1 MSLTTGSP
9 EYVGGQNPYVN
20 IGQQGTANTGGIS
33 YTPPEFQQ
41 SSSSPWSNLGMAGL
55 AGLLTGSGNTAA
67 TVLAG
72 LGASDQMGNIS
83 ATQQNYANTINSMMN
98 QLPSQVEFKP
108 YTVTSGLGT
117 SSTTPTGGVTSAL
130 GGQQQALSNA
140 ALGGSQGF
148 IQQAQRA
155 NPMLGAQ
162 AGLFG
167 TMLGNYQGN
176 PAAAGIGSLANQ
188 YAGLA
193 GQAGQGLL
201 QDTASREQDIYNR
214 IRATQTP
221 EEQRAQSALEERL
234 AAQGRLGI
242 STNQYGGTP
251 EQLAISKARE
261 EAKNSAMLS
270 AMQQAG
276 AERQQD
282 LATATGLTGLAG
294 NLATNL
300 GGLNA
305 QDIQNQLGLAGGS
318 QEALAQQLGLQK
330 GYGQLGAGMMQMGYT
345 PYEQMRADFAMSQMP
360 SQLAAAGRDTGV
372 GLLAQLGLGGLA
384 EQTKLETLRNNLL
397 NQMYQTAGGLFSGQG
412 GTAGTGGIASGS
424 VADRALNWLGDNA
437 GDAWDWLKGQL
448 NPSGTWEI
456 NSTGYTSP
464 YEGNTPLI
472 NQYDPNNDVMMG

>member
-1 MSLTTGSP
+1 MAIT
-9 EYVGGQNPYVN
+9 
-20 IGQQGTANTGGIS
+20 

-72 LGASDQMGNIS
+72 LGAADQMGNIS
-83 ATQQNYANTINSMMN
+83 ATQQNYANTVNSMMQ

-108 YTVTSGLGT
+108 YTVTSGLGST
-117 SSTTPTGGVTSAL
+117 QTTPTGGVTSTL

-140 ALGGSQGF
+140 GLGGAQQF
-148 IQQAQRA
+148 MQQAQQA

-176 PAAAGIGSLANQ
+176 PATANVASLANQ
-188 YAGLA
+188 YGALA

-201 QDTASREQDIYNR
+201 QDTTAREQDIYNR
-214 IRATQTP
+214 IRAAQTP
-221 EEQRAQSALEERL
+221 EEQRAQAALEERL
-234 AAQGRLGI
+234 AAQGRLGV
-242 STNQYGGTP
+242 STAQYGGTP
-251 EQLAISKARE
+251 EQLAIAKARE

-294 NLATNL
+294 NLATGL

-305 QDIQNQLGLAGGS
+305 QDLQNQLALAGGS
-318 QEALAQQLGLQK
+318 QAALAQQLGLQQ

-345 PYEQMRADFAMSQMP
+345 PYEQMRADFAMSNYP
-360 SQLAAAGRDTGV
+360 AQLAASGRETGV
-372 GLLAQLGLGGLA
+372 GLLSQLGLGGLA

-412 GTAGTGGIASGS
+412 GTAGTGIADDSAIGKLISKLTGSSSPSTSDQLLAALTGGGLSGGDLLNAFSNYSSLFSGS
-424 VADRALNWLGDNA
+424 
-437 GDAWDWLKGQL
+437 
-448 NPSGTWEI
+448 S
-456 NSTGYTSP
+456 
-464 YEGNTPLI
+464 
-472 NQYDPNNDVMMG
+472 DPNAVYGVETDPYANVNDQYGGYA

>member
-1 MSLTTGSP
+1 MAIT
-9 EYVGGQNPYVN
+9 
-20 IGQQGTANTGGIS
+20 

-83 ATQQNYANTINSMMN
+83 ATQQNYANTINSMMQ

-117 SSTTPTGGVTSAL
+117 SSTTPTGGVTSTL
-130 GGQQQALSNA
+130 GGQGQALSNA
-140 ALGGSQGF
+140 ALGGAQQF
-148 IQQAQRA
+148 TQQAQQA

-176 PAAAGIGSLANQ
+176 PAAANVASLANQ
-188 YAGLA
+188 YGALA

-201 QDTASREQDIYNR
+201 QDTTAREQDIYNR
-214 IRATQTP
+214 IRAAQTP
-221 EEQRAQSALEERL
+221 EEQRAQAALEERL
-234 AAQGRLGI
+234 AAQGRLGV
-242 STNQYGGTP
+242 STAQYGGTP
-251 EQLAISKARE
+251 EQLAIAKARE

-276 AERQQD
+276 AERQQA
-282 LATATGLTGLAG
+282 LAEASGLTGLAG
-294 NLATNL
+294 NLATGL
-300 GGLNA
+300 GGLTA
-305 QDIQNQLGLAGGS
+305 QDLQNQLALAGGS
-318 QEALAQQLGLQK
+318 QAALAQQLGLQQ

-345 PYEQMRADFAMSQMP
+345 PYEQLRADFAMSNYP
-360 SQLAAAGRDTGV
+360 AQLAASGRETGV
-372 GLLAQLGLGGLA
+372 GLLSQLGLGGLA

-412 GTAGTGGIASGS
+412 GTGGTTGIGEGS
-424 VADRALNWLGDNA
+424 VADRLLGWLGGQVGDWFGGSSGPA
-437 GDAWDWLKGQL
+437 GTNIED
-448 NPSGTWEI
+448 
-456 NSTGYTSP
+456 YTSGAFK
-464 YEGNTPLI
+464 EWLSQQG
-472 NQYDPNNDVMMG
+472 